1 GQEPPAALDA
11 LERHLLEHAPWG
23 AQVTVER
30 GPGLAGPFE
39 LEAVGPA
46 YDAFRTAYREAWGR
60 DSVEIGIGGAIPFV
74 AALSELYPEA
84 TILLT
89 GVGEPTSRIHGP
101 DESQDLEE
109 LRRNCL
115 AEAIVLRLLAE

>member
-1 GQEPPAALDA
+1 M
-11 LERHLLEHAPWG
+11 
-23 AQVTVER
+23 
-30 GPGLAGPFE
+30 
-39 LEAVGPA
+39 
-46 YDAFRTAYREAWGR
+46 
-60 DSVEIGIGGAIPFV
+60 EIGIGGAIPFV
-74 AALSELYPEA
+74 AALSELYPDA